1 MCWSCRTVPST
12 MEAMTRAKI
21 LSSCAALLLGVTG
34 LAGCSADTD
43 DDAPP
48 QATSPREPAASESGD
63 AGDDSDVP
71 VVRPGLPGEPAKSGG
86 AVTTEEPAPWN
97 HSDIA
102 FVQMMIPHHA
112 QALEMSRLA
121 PERAENRQVRGLAE
135 RIEAAQAP
143 EILLMASW
151 LEEQNIDVPSAA
163 EDPLDYDHGAHGH
176 DGMEGMLTPREL
188 KELAAARGRAFDRL
202 YLSSMIRHHEGALM
216 MADRVA
222 VDGSAL
228 LVRELAADV
237 ASGQSAEIGRMQELL
252 KGL

>member
-1 MCWSCRTVPST
+1 
-12 MEAMTRAKI
+12 MTRAKI
-21 LSSCAALLLGVTG
+21 LSSCAALLLGATG

-48 QATSPREPAASESGD
+48 QAGAPRDPSSSESPE
-63 AGDDSDVP
+63 AGDGSDVP
-71 VVRPGLPGEPAKSGG
+71 VIQPGLPGEPAATGG
-86 AVTTEEPAPWN
+86 DVTTEEPAEWN

-121 PERAENRQVRGLAE
+121 PKRAEDPQVRRLAE

-151 LEEQNIDVPSAA
+151 LEEQSLDVPSASD
-163 EDPLDYDHGAHGH
+163 DPLDYDHGAHGH
-176 DGMEGMLTPREL
+176 DGMEGMLTPQEL
-188 KELAAARGRAFDRL
+188 KELAATKGRAFDRL
-202 YLSSMIRHHEGALM
+202 YLTSMIRHHEGALT

-237 ASGQSAEIGRMQELL
+237 ASSQAAEIGRMQELL
-252 KGL
+252 EGL

>member
-1 MCWSCRTVPST
+1 M
-12 MEAMTRAKI
+12 
-21 LSSCAALLLGVTG
+21 
-34 LAGCSADTD
+34 
-43 DDAPP
+43 
-48 QATSPREPAASESGD
+48 
-63 AGDDSDVP
+63 P